1 MIKLLLAPL
10 LCALLASTIGAEELP
25 EYYCYDKKQDR
36 YVFAD
41 PGDKRDCEAMG
52 GKFGTFSRKERK
64 YFCRLSDS
72 GFYLGKSYKRKA
84 AEEACKDASGQLQ

>member
-1 MIKLLLAPL
+1 MLKLILATVL
-10 LCALLASTIGAEELP
+10 SALLASAVAAEEPP
-25 EYYCYDKKQDR
+25 EYYCHDKKQDR
-36 YVFAD
+36 YLFAD
-41 PGDKRDCEAMG
+41 PGDKKDCEAMG

-84 AEEACKDASGQLQ
+84 AEEICTDASGKLQ